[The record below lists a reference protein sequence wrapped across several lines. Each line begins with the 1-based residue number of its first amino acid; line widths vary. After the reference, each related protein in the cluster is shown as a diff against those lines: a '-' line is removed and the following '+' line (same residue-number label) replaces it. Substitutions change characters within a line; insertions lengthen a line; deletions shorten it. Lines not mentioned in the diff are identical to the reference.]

1 LVFLIL
7 IRIFAPVDVIK
18 TDEIMKKVIALIV
31 FFAAITMSAHA
42 QIQWGVKGGLNVSS
56 LSVSKD
62 VIDPSNQV
70 GFFIGPMVK
79 FTLPVVGLGV
89 DAAALYDQ
97 RSSDLEGVDKQLKEQ
112 SLQIPVNLRYSIG
125 LSSLASVYFFAG
137 PQFGFNLGSKTTD
150 ILNNGAEWRF
160 NSSNLSA
167 NIGAGVVVMKHIQ
180 ASLNYNF
187 ALGKTGEF
195 NVLNAAGEA
204 LGFNGTKIDG
214 RMNAWQLSVAYI
226 F

>member
-1 LVFLIL
+1 
-7 IRIFAPVDVIK
+7 
-18 TDEIMKKVIALIV
+18 MKKLFALV
-31 FFAAITMSAHA
+31 VALAAISMNAQA
-42 QIQWGVKGGLNVSS
+42 QIQWGVKGGLNVST

-97 RSSDLEGVDKQLKEQ
+97 RSSDLDGVDKQLKEQ
-112 SLQIPVNLRYSIG
+112 SLQIPINLRYGIG
-125 LSSLASVYFFAG
+125 LSSLASIYFFAG
-137 PQFGFNLGSKTTD
+137 PQFGFNLGSKVTEIFD
-150 ILNNGAEWRF
+150 RGAEWRF

-167 NIGAGVVVMKHIQ
+167 NVGAGVVVMKHIQ

-187 ALGKTGEF
+187 ARGKTGEF
-195 NVLNAAGEA
+195 NVLNAAGEV
-204 LGFNGTKIDG
+204 LGYNGTKIDG

>member
-1 LVFLIL
+1 
-7 IRIFAPVDVIK
+7 
-18 TDEIMKKVIALIV
+18 MKKLFALV
-31 FFAAITMSAHA
+31 VALAAISMNAQA
-42 QIQWGVKGGLNVSS
+42 QIQWGVKGGLNVST

-97 RSSDLEGVDKQLKEQ
+97 RSSDLDGVDKQLKEQ
-112 SLQIPVNLRYSIG
+112 SLQIPINLRYGIG
-125 LSSLASVYFFAG
+125 LSSLASIYFFAG
-137 PQFGFNLGSKTTD
+137 PQFGFNLGSKVTEIFD
-150 ILNNGAEWRF
+150 RGAEWRF

-167 NIGAGVVVMKHIQ
+167 NVGAGVVVMKHIQ

-195 NVLNAAGEA
+195 NVLNAAGEV
-204 LGFNGTKIDG
+204 LGYNGTKIDG